1 MQKEQFVLAGI
12 VLSVASALAHA
23 DTANTDGSNDGNAI
37 ATLNKVTVSANKK
50 QEELGKVAPNI
61 NVVTRTQLDENAADN
76 LAGIVKDVPGVSV
89 EGEMSKF
96 GAAEVTIRGL
106 SGARGRVLT
115 LVDDE
120 RLPDTYTGASDQAL
134 TNWRGGKDF
143 VEPDTLKQVEVIK
156 GPSSG
161 LYGGGSLGGVVSY
174 RTFQASDFVDDDKTF
189 YGGFKQSYD
198 GSNKGTGSTATL
210 ATKQGDLSG
219 LLMVTSRRSEETDN
233 MGNIGGSGPNRTQAD
248 PELVKTQNVL
258 AKAGFDHGGH
268 ALTFSFEDFRRS
280 TYTNYLEGVTGSTKS
295 DNLDIGTERTKMAL
309 DYLYRGDGNFDGV
322 KLKVYHQELRDRQ
335 NETKLTTSRA
345 TDLYT
350 WDQDLWGLN
359 GQTGWQLGGHHL
371 TTGTE
376 LVYKESD
383 RDMPKSNG
391 TDSKYYPATHGYQF
405 GVFAQDEFELG
416 RFNLTPSL
424 RYDLSRIS
432 PENDPVYLA
441 NTGIVTSADKFSA
454 SAWSP
459 KLSIKTALSEQ
470 LTGFVNLVTGFRA
483 PTFEE
488 LYLGHNYSQYGMMLI
503 PNVNLKAETS
513 RGIELGSKFAG
524 NSWNWDNTAF
534 YNKYDNFIEQKSF
547 VAGSLVD
554 YQYQNIAQ
562 AHIYGFETSSKW
574 AFAPGWLLSSS
585 LAWAKGYDDTD
596 HTALDSVDPL
606 KVINSVGYQQDRWGA
621 TFKWTVVAKKGA
633 DDVSNSSYFR
643 TPGYGVLDLSGW
655 YKINKQTTVR
665 LAVNNLTNKKYW
677 NWSDVETL
685 QSSAYPMDR
694 FTQSG
699 RYVTASIQ
707 TSF

>member
-1 MQKEQFVLAGI
+1 MQKQQFVLAGI
-12 VLSVASALAHA
+12 ALSVASALAHA
-23 DTANTDGSNDGNAI
+23 DASSTGGNDSDTVS
-37 ATLNKVTVSANKK
+37 TLSKVTVTANKK
-50 QEELGKVAPNI
+50 EEELARVAPNI
-61 NVVTRTQLDENAADN
+61 NVVTRTQLDENAASD
-76 LAGIVKDVPGVSV
+76 LSGIVKDVPGVSV
-89 EGEMSKF
+89 EGQNSKF

-106 SGARGRVLT
+106 SGARSRVLT

-120 RLPDTYTGASDQAL
+120 RLPDTYSGASDQAL

-210 ATKQGDLSG
+210 ATKQGELSG
-219 LLMVTSRRSEETDN
+219 LLMVTSRRAEETDN
-233 MGNIGGSGPNRTQAD
+233 MGDKGGSGTSRTEAD
-248 PELVKTQNVL
+248 PQLVKTQNVL
-258 AKAGFDHGGH
+258 AKVGIEHGDH
-268 ALTFSFEDFRRS
+268 ALTLSLEDFRRS
-280 TYTNYLEGVTGSTKS
+280 TYTNYLEGVTGSTKA
-295 DNLDIGTERTKMAL
+295 DNLDVGVKRSKMAL
-309 DYLYRGDGNFDGV
+309 DYRYRGDGNFDGV
-322 KLKVYHQELRDRQ
+322 KLKVYHQQLRDRQ
-335 NETKLTTSRA
+335 NETKLTTTTA

-376 LVYKESD
+376 LVYKNSE
-383 RDMPKSNG
+383 RDMPKSTG
-391 TDSKYYPATHGYQF
+391 TDAKYYPATKGYQF
-405 GVFAQDEFELG
+405 GVFVQDEFELG
-416 RFNLTPSL
+416 RFSLTPSL
-424 RYDLSRIS
+424 RYDLSRIT
-432 PENDPVYLA
+432 PENDAVYLA
-441 NTGIVTSADKFSA
+441 NSGTVTSKDKFSA

-488 LYLGHNYSQYGMMLI
+488 LYLGHDYSMYRMMLI
-503 PNVNLKAETS
+503 PNVKLKAETS
-513 RGIELGSKFAG
+513 KGIELGSKYASG
-524 NSWNWDNTAF
+524 SWSWDNTAF

-547 VAGSLVD
+547 VAGSTTY

-574 AFAPGWLLSSS
+574 AFAQDWLLSSS
-585 LAWAKGYDDTD
+585 LAWAKGYNDTD

-606 KVINSVGYQQDRWGA
+606 RVINSLAYQQDRWGSSL
-621 TFKWTVVAKKGA
+621 KWTVSAKKAAG
-633 DDVSNSSYFR
+633 DVSNSAYFR

-655 YKINKQTTVR
+655 YRLNKQTTIR

-677 NWSDVETL
+677 NWSDVKTL

-699 RYVTASIQ
+699 RYVTASIE